1 MNAVDYY
8 NKYLSSFSA
17 SAFVGMEPQEPKV
30 LTNEEIHSIVVLIRI
45 HNEKQEN
52 KYLPTF
58 KHLID
63 KPEEEIQKSLFL
75 RIAIMMS
82 VFDGKS
88 DTNNL
93 EAVGLADKR
102 GHLLDSLYTLHHC
115 ETLKDKISQQFGEIV
130 LRAQKAST
138 DVTPLEDLVKGPLEG
153 EQLARAFDSILL
165 LSEIIN
171 HRKEFIRLAE
181 IRHKVD
187 LLFGLASVY
196 SNGYFKEFTR
206 LNGVRIFNT
215 LKPYLD
221 TTLSGNSDIVL
232 YYDNQTTGVTT
243 FDMSKRSDIAADN
256 TPAEDIKLHAD
267 RSAPSSIHT
276 PDGSS
281 TPRVVSTANT
291 TTTTAVV
298 NAQNFNQPTST

>member
-30 LTNEEIHSIVVLIRI
+30 LTNEEIHSIVGLIRI

-52 KYLPTF
+52 KYLSTF

-93 EAVGLADKR
+93 EAVGLTDKR

-130 LRAQKAST
+130 LRTQKAST

-206 LNGVRIFNT
+206 LNGVRIFNA

-221 TTLSGNSDIVL
+221 TTLTGNNPDTVL
-232 YYDNQTTGVTT
+232 SCSNTTGVVV
-243 FDMSKRSDIAADN
+243 DSSKYSGIAADN

-267 RSAPSSIHT
+267 RSAPSSIHN

-281 TPRVVSTANT
+281 TPSVVSTANT
-291 TTTTAVV
+291 TVTTVV
-298 NAQNFNQPTST
+298 NTKNFNYPTSI